1 VNPATA
7 YLATVAWGA
16 MSAFLPATPVE
27 PYLLGLMATTDA
39 HPVPLGI
46 AAALG
51 QSAGKLA
58 IFLSARGVLN
68 SARLRAWRDKR
79 AAAVPA
85 PEVARES
92 TRFRRLLARIGD
104 AGRRLLALVD
114 RPALTVPIVLLS
126 AVTGLPPLLI
136 TTVYAARTTVSGA
149 VFGLTCLV
157 GRSARFVAISVA
169 PTLFLN

>member
-1 VNPATA
+1 MNPAAA
-7 YLATVAWGA
+7 YLATVAWGT

-51 QSAGKLA
+51 QSAGKLI

-68 SARLRAWRDKR
+68 SSRLRAWRDKR
-79 AAAVPA
+79 AAVPA
-85 PEVARES
+85 PEVARERTS
-92 TRFRRLLARIGD
+92 FRRMLARVGD
-104 AGRRLLALVD
+104 AGRRLLALLD

-136 TTVYAARTTVSGA
+136 TTVYAARTAVSGT

-169 PTLFLN
+169 PTLFLG

>member
-1 VNPATA
+1 VNPAAA
-7 YLATVAWGA
+7 YVATVAWGA
-16 MSAFLPATPVE
+16 LSAFVPATPVE
-27 PYLLGLMATTDA
+27 PYLVGLIATTDV

-51 QSAGKLA
+51 QSIGKVV

-68 SARLRAWRDKR
+68 STRLRAWRDRR
-79 AAAVPA
+79 ARPVPA
-85 PEVARES
+85 PVPASEP
-92 TRFRRLLARIGD
+92 TRLRRMLARIGD

-136 TTVYAARTTVSGA
+136 TTVYAARTGVSA
-149 VFGLTCLV
+149 TVFGLTCFA
-157 GRSARFVAISVA
+157 GRSARFIAISVA
-169 PTLFLN
+169 PTFFL

>member
-1 VNPATA
+1 MNPAAA

-16 MSAFLPATPVE
+16 LSAFVPATPVE

-39 HPVPLGI
+39 HPVPLGL

-51 QSAGKLA
+51 QSAGKLV

-68 SARLRAWRDKR
+68 SARLRAWRDRRSRPALPKVPTAEPTR
-79 AAAVPA
+79 A
-85 PEVARES
+85 
-92 TRFRRLLARIGD
+92 RRVLARVGD

-126 AVTGLPPLLI
+126 AVTGLPPLLV
-136 TTVYAARTTVSGA
+136 TTVYAARTRLSGT
-149 VFGLTCLV
+149 VFGLTCFA

-169 PTLFLN
+169 PTLFL